1 MQYVFSMTSRM
12 VTIALGSALLLGVL
26 LFLLGMQIGAR
37 LTAETPA
44 QQQPMSSASWAAAI
58 EPARVRAAAAP
69 APGPGQAQAAAQ
81 AAPAPAFAPAPSG
94 ATDASNTDASSGSSD
109 PADTADGTAAQS
121 PAVVPVVVPATADSG
136 S

>member
-37 LTAETPA
+37 LTANTPA
-44 QQQPMSSASWAAAI
+44 QSQPMNSASWAAAI
-58 EPARVRAAAAP
+58 EPARARAAAAP
-69 APGPGQAQAAAQ
+69 APGSPPTQTQ
-81 AAPAPAFAPAPSG
+81 AAPAPATAG
-94 ATDASNTDASSGSSD
+94 AADASNTDPSSD
-109 PADTADGTAAQS
+109 SSNPADTADGTAAQP
-121 PAVVPVVVPATADSG
+121 PAVIPVVVPATADSG

>member
-37 LTAETPA
+37 LSADTPA
-44 QQQPMSSASWAAAI
+44 QPQPMNSASWSAAI
-58 EPARVRAAAAP
+58 EPARLRAVAAP
-69 APGPGQAQAAAQ
+69 GAGQAPAQRQ
-81 AAPAPAFAPAPSG
+81 AAPEPAPATAG
-94 ATDASNTDASSGSSD
+94 AADAANPDASSDS
-109 PADTADGTAAQS
+109 PDTADGAATQ
-121 PAVVPVVVPATADSG
+121 PAAVVPVVVPAAADSG